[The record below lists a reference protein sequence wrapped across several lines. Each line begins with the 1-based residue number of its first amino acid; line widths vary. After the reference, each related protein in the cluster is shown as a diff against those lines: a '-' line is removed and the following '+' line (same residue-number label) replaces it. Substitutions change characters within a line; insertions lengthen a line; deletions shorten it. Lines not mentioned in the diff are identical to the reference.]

1 MEASAKAILKFFDP
15 KDCTDDSNPE
25 DFHQCGRHS
34 VSDTQP
40 VLKLMTTVAC
50 NAAHITS
57 SDTQDMVAAAN
68 KATGYT
74 SDNQYVTDVLKYGTD
89 PDVAYMVEA
98 HSGKLIRDSKPKLK
112 LGDCLGL
119 ANDKD
124 LMASI
129 LKATQDGSIST
140 TRNLTDVADVQKEWQ
155 ASCMVSAASQSI
167 CDLGTAKLI
176 GDDIADSSSTPAP
189 TKSGSGPSP
198 GPSPGP
204 V

>member
-1 MEASAKAILKFFDP
+1 MNDSVQAILKFFDP
-15 KDCTDDSNPE
+15 KDCTDDTNPE
-25 DFHQCGRHS
+25 DLHQCGHHS
-34 VSDTQP
+34 VSDSQP

-98 HSGKLIRDSKPKLK
+98 QSGELIKDVKPKLK

-124 LMASI
+124 LMAGI

-140 TRNLTDVADVQKEWQ
+140 TRNLTDVADVQKEWG
-155 ASCMVSAASQSI
+155 ASC
-167 CDLGTAKLI
+167 
-176 GDDIADSSSTPAP
+176 
-189 TKSGSGPSP
+189 
-198 GPSPGP
+198 
-204 V
+204 